1 MLGLGEQRWLVD
13 VTRHPGSCSLQVRS
27 SDHERQEMEDAL
39 LVDSMTRRDWAHLS
53 YPCGTLS
60 TVYVRGRGMGFM
72 DCICTTCLVV
82 NLFISKD
89 Y

>member
-1 MLGLGEQRWLVD
+1 
-13 VTRHPGSCSLQVRS
+13 
-27 SDHERQEMEDAL
+27 MEDAL
-39 LVDSMTRRDWAHLS
+39 LVDSVTRRDRAHLG

-60 TVYVRGRGMGFM
+60 TVYVRGREMGFM

-89 Y
+89 C